1 MDLPT
6 EIIPHIHR
14 PATPKDF
21 EKVYD
26 LYMDRS
32 SNPYLTYD
40 QMDKPE
46 FEKIYN
52 EILPSNTLFVVEL
65 DDKVIASYRLI
76 PKKARQAHT
85 IYLGGFVVDR
95 SMQGRGIGNTILNR
109 IKLDVANKGKSRIE
123 LTVDIHNEA
132 AIKLYQ
138 KTGFE
143 IKGRIRNSYKR
154 VPGDQYLDEYLMGL
168 IL

>member
-65 DDKVIASYRLI
+65 MTRSSHLTDLF
-76 PKKARQAHT
+76 PKKPGKH
-85 IYLGGFVVDR
+85 IR
-95 SMQGRGIGNTILNR
+95 STSEDLLLTGRC
-109 IKLDVANKGKSRIE
+109 
-123 LTVDIHNEA
+123 
-132 AIKLYQ
+132 
-138 KTGFE
+138 
-143 IKGRIRNSYKR
+143 R
-154 VPGDQYLDEYLMGL
+154 VEE
-168 IL
+168 